1 MTTTTGSPLD
11 KVRSWFEQP
20 IVAHLATIMPDGHPT
35 SVPLWVGLE
44 GDCLAILTI
53 PGTVKD
59 RNIAREPR
67 VALSLIAPDNPFA
80 MASVRGRVIERI
92 DGDGAWP
99 IIDRI
104 ARKYTGSPYPERD
117 NRIVFLITVENAW
130 SHAF

>member
-1 MTTTTGSPLD
+1 MTANTGSQLD
-11 KVRSWFEQP
+11 KVRSWFEGP
-20 IVAHLATIMPDGHPT
+20 IIAHFATIMPDGRPA

-44 GDCLAILTI
+44 GDRLAILTI
-53 PGTVKD
+53 PGTAKD
-59 RNIAREPR
+59 RNIGREPR
-67 VALSLIAPDNPFA
+67 VALSVVAPDNPYA

-117 NRIVFLITVENAW
+117 NRIVFLIAVEHAW